1 MLVIRSEYG
10 LTDFEPWGGAVDTF
24 NLIKEN
30 GKLQKLEYLLE
41 DIYPDG
47 ITEAALNDLLW
58 YDSDWI
64 LESLGLDEFVYNSTS
79 TKKRAINA
87 AFAEASTNED
97 AYYSMLNFIAD
108 RFNVNGPS
116 HRGAPQPRFNPARV
130 NESAYADNMRFKQFD
145 CEVKGDEIHIWY
157 LTQEPFTDA
166 EAKDCAR
173 EIERCIDFLYDKYC
187 EEVEESVDPPYV
199 YLIIES
205 RDGRD
210 YGYYETAYV

>member
-30 GKLQKLEYLLE
+30 GKLQKLEFILE
-41 DIYPDG
+41 DQYPEG
-47 ITEAALNDLLW
+47 MTEAALNDLLW

-64 LESLGLDEFVYNSTS
+64 LESLGLNEFVYNSTS
-79 TKKRAINA
+79 TKKRAVNA
-87 AFAEASTNED
+87 AVAEASTND
-97 AYYSMLNFIAD
+97 DLYFDMLNYIAD
-108 RFNVNGPS
+108 RFNVNGPKY
-116 HRGAPQPRFNPARV
+116 RGAPQPEFNPAMV
-130 NESAYADNMRFKQFD
+130 NESAYPDNMRFKQFD
-145 CEVKGDEIHIWY
+145 CDVKGDEIYIWY
-157 LTQEPFTDA
+157 LTQEPFTD
-166 EAKDCAR
+166 AR

-205 RDGRD
+205 RYGRE
-210 YGYYETAYV
+210 YGYYEATYV